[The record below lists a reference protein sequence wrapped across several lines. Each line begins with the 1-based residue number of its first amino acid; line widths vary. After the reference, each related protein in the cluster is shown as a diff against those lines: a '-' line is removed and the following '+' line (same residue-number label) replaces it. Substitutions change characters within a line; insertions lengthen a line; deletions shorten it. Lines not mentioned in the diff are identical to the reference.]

1 MESTSTITI
10 ASLASIIGLGILRM
24 VMNSKGFKFSFSS
37 GLVKFNGRVGQ
48 ASPTISIEDEPPR
61 RSFSNKRSASA
72 PTPLE
77 ITRDETST

>member
-48 ASPTISIEDEPPR
+48 ASPTISIDDEPPR
-61 RSFSNKRSASA
+61 NSYSRKRSQSA
-72 PTPLE
+72 PVPLT
-77 ITRDETST
+77 IIRSPSI